1 MWHILLFSVLF
12 KANLCYPIFFQLK
25 KKKKALERKTKHN
38 SNFSELGPKYF
49 LGFVLPSCCSADQAP
64 WTPFPSDLPGG
75 MYTLLKPLVLNTTA
89 WLKTPSL
96 QVCCLGLPVLR
107 TISRSASAPQD
118 RENSSAFLLLLLFIS
133 NNHSWNLKTNESSC
147 NVLPPSAFYTA
158 YHVKGLISVSVEWWI
173 KT

>member
-1 MWHILLFSVLF
+1 MLSYFLSV
-12 KANLCYPIFFQLK
+12 K
-25 KKKKALERKTKHN
+25 KKKVLREKQNTTLT
-38 SNFSELGPKYF
+38 NFSELGPKYF
-49 LGFVLPSCCSADQAP
+49 LGFLLPSCCSLAYQAP

-75 MYTLLKPLVLNTTA
+75 MYTLLKPLVLSTTA

-133 NNHSWNLKTNESSC
+133 NNHSWNLKTSESSC
-147 NVLPPSAFYTA
+147 NILPPVLFIPPTT
-158 YHVKGLISVSVEWWI
+158 VSVEWWI